1 MSTVREFTRRI
12 GMLLHRERFAKELED
27 EMQLHLELRRQQQEE
42 SGVAPK
48 ESKAAAYH
56 RFGNPTLLRER
67 SYTAWGW
74 GWLEGLLQDM
84 LYGLRA
90 MLHAPSVTIVAL
102 LSLALGIGANTA
114 IFSLMDA
121 VMLRS
126 LPVKDPGKLV
136 LLGTGEDWGVTNSF
150 ASTYLYSYPFYRQ
163 IQQRNQVFS
172 SVAAIFSMHNDVHGT
187 LEGRREPEPMHV
199 QLVSGTYFSTLG
211 VSAARGRVFTDMDDR
226 IPGGNPVAV
235 VSNSWWKKALARN
248 PNVLNRTL
256 KLGETTY
263 SIVGVAPPEFY
274 GTKVG
279 EAPDIWIPLSMS
291 GMVPPYPCGD
301 TANCYK
307 NDFAESLDI
316 FGRLKPGVSVSQAT
330 TNVNLLFQQILRGF
344 PDAELNQ
351 RNLDRLK
358 KAWVPLTSMATGIS
372 ELRSEFSDPLKI
384 LMAIVSLVLL
394 IACAN
399 IANLLLARSTAR
411 AREFAVRQALGAQR
425 ARLVRQLL
433 TESLLL
439 ALVGGVLGVLSSLGA
454 TRLLLRMVSGGQEA
468 VPLDVSVDTHVLA
481 FTLATTF
488 ATALLFG
495 MIPAFRATKFDLS
508 RSLKEGRGGANAGNR
523 SPLGKMLV
531 ITQVAFSLVLVVGA
545 SLFLRSLVNL
555 NRADMGFDKENVL
568 RLDVDAGS
576 AGYKADDPQLK
587 ALYREIEERV
597 VALPGVH
604 AASFSFFTFH
614 EGSWNTHIVI
624 PGYQVDRNINIKHNV
639 VGNGYFATM
648 RIPLLVGRSFGPEDT
663 ATSQK
668 VAIISEH
675 TARTM
680 FPKGSPIG
688 RHYYIGDPKDGNDR
702 EVIGIAKDV
711 KFDSVQE
718 NVDRLDYIPYTQ
730 YTNYFLNDFE
740 VRYTGDFGAIASA
753 VQRTIHEIDH
763 NLPIS
768 NVTTLDEQVA
778 RSYTDQRI
786 VAQLSTFFG
795 LLAVFL
801 SGIGIYGLM
810 SYVVSRR
817 TNEIGIRMALGADR
831 MHVRWRVM
839 REVLLL
845 VAVGVAIGAPA
856 ALLSSRLVASMLFG
870 LRANDSF
877 SLIVAILIM
886 LAIAALAGYLPA
898 RRASRV
904 DPMVALRYE

>member
-1 MSTVREFTRRI
+1 MEKLGEFLRRI
-12 GMLLHRERFAKELED
+12 GMLRHRDRMASELQE
-27 EMQLHLELRRQQQEE
+27 EMQLHLDLRRQQQVE
-42 SGVAPK
+42 SGVAPDD
-48 ESKAAAYH
+48 AAAVAH
-56 RFGNPTLLRER
+56 RRFGNATLLRER

-74 GWLEGLLQDM
+74 SWLEGLLQDV

-90 MLHAPSVTIVAL
+90 MLRSPGITIVAL

-211 VSAARGRVFTDMDDR
+211 VSAARGRVFSDKDDR

-263 SIVGVAPPEFY
+263 SIVGVTPPEFF

-411 AREFAVRQALGAQR
+411 AREFAVRQALGAPR

-439 ALVGGVLGVLSSLGA
+439 ALFGGFLGVVSSIGA
-454 TRLLLRMVSGGQEA
+454 SRLLLRMVSEGQEA
-468 VPLDVSVDTHVLA
+468 VPLDVSVDTHVLL
-481 FTLATTF
+481 FTLAITF

-495 MIPAFRATKFDLS
+495 MIPAFRATKFELS
-508 RSLKEGRGGANAGNR
+508 GSLKEGRGAAATGNK

-531 ITQVAFSLVLVVGA
+531 ISQVTFSLVLLMGA

-555 NRADMGFDKENVL
+555 NRVDMGFDKENVL
-568 RLDVDAGS
+568 RLGIDAGS
-576 AGYKADDPQLK
+576 AGYKADDPK
-587 ALYREIEERV
+587 IKGLYREIEERV
-597 VALPGVH
+597 AALPGVH

-614 EGSWNTHIVI
+614 EGSWNSHIVI
-624 PGYQVDRNINIKHNV
+624 PGYQVDRNINVKHNV
-639 VGNGYFATM
+639 VGNSYFAAM
-648 RIPLLVGRSFGPEDT
+648 RIPLLAGRSFGPQDT

-675 TARTM
+675 TARAM
-680 FPKGSPIG
+680 FPPGSPIG
-688 RHYYIGDPKDGNDR
+688 RHYFIGDPKDGNDR

-711 KFDSVQE
+711 KFDSVDE
-718 NVDRLDYIPYTQ
+718 DPETLDYIPYTQ
-730 YTNYFLNDFE
+730 YSKFFLNDFE
-740 VRYTGDFGAIASA
+740 VRYTGDFDPIAAA
-753 VQRTIHEIDH
+753 VQRTIHDIDH

-778 RSYTDQRI
+778 RSYTDERV
-786 VAQLSTFFG
+786 VAQLSAFFG
-795 LLAVFL
+795 LLAIFL
-801 SGIGIYGLM
+801 SAIGIYGLM

-817 TNEIGIRMALGADR
+817 TNEIGIRMALGAER
-831 MHVRWRVM
+831 MHVRWLVM
-839 REVLLL
+839 REVLIL
-845 VAVGVAIGAPA
+845 VAIGVAIGAPA
-856 ALLSSRLVASMLFG
+856 ALLSSRLVGSMLFG
-870 LRANDSF
+870 LHANDPF
-877 SLIVAILIM
+877 SLLAAVLVM
-886 LAIAALAGYLPA
+886 LSIAALAGYLPA

-904 DPMVALRYE
+904 DPIVALRYE